1 MSEGAVPVDILIVDD
16 NPLMTRLLAEL
27 LEDEGYRVV
36 AIDGGDVI
44 AMALLHTPRLIML
57 DVSMPELDGPEIC
70 QRLRADP
77 RTAQVPIIFVSALPP
92 ATLAL
97 RLHDCPYDALIA
109 KPFDLD
115 AVIATIRRF
124 LPAPSA

>member
-1 MSEGAVPVDILIVDD
+1 MSEGMARVDILIVDD
-16 NPLMTRLLAEL
+16 NPLMTRLLAEI

-36 AIDGGDVI
+36 ALDGSNVVET
-44 AMALLHTPRLIML
+44 ALLHSPRLIML
-57 DVSMPELDGPEIC
+57 DVLMPELEGPEIC

-77 RTAQVPIIFVSALPP
+77 RTAHVPIIFVSALPP

-97 RLHDCPYDALIA
+97 RLQDCPYDALIP

-115 AVIATIRRF
+115 EVIDTVRQLLGAM
-124 LPAPSA
+124 

>member
-1 MSEGAVPVDILIVDD
+1 MSEGTARVDILIVDD
-16 NPLMTRLLAEL
+16 NPLMTRLLAEI

-36 AIDGGDVI
+36 ALDGSNVVET
-44 AMALLHTPRLIML
+44 ALLHSPRLIML
-57 DVSMPELDGPEIC
+57 DVLMPELDGPEIC

-77 RTAQVPIIFVSALPP
+77 RTAHVPIIFVSALPP

-97 RLHDCPYDALIA
+97 RLQDCPYDALIP

-115 AVIATIRRF
+115 EVIDTVRQLLGAM
-124 LPAPSA
+124 

>member
-1 MSEGAVPVDILIVDD
+1 MSEGGVPVDILIVDD
-16 NPLMTRLLAEL
+16 NPLITRLLAEL
-27 LEDEGYRVV
+27 LGDEGYRVV
-36 AIDGGDVI
+36 ALGGVN
-44 AMALLHTPRLIML
+44 AVETALLHIPRLIVL
-57 DVSMPELDGPEIC
+57 DVSMPELGGPEIC
-70 QRLRADP
+70 RRLRADP

-115 AVIATIRRF
+115 AVIATVRRF
-124 LPAPSA
+124 LPAPST

>member
-1 MSEGAVPVDILIVDD
+1 MSEGAAPVDILIVDD

-27 LEDEGYRVV
+27 LGDEGYRVV
-36 AIDGGDVI
+36 AIDGSDVI
-44 AMALLHTPRLIML
+44 ETALLHAPRLIML
-57 DVSMPELDGPEIC
+57 DVLMPQLDGPELC

-77 RTAQVPIIFVSALPP
+77 RTAHVPIIFVSALPP

-115 AVIATIRRF
+115 EVVATVGRF
-124 LPAPSA
+124 LDRAGG

>member
-1 MSEGAVPVDILIVDD
+1 MSEGTARVDILIVDD
-16 NPLMTRLLAEL
+16 NPLMTRLLAEI

-36 AIDGGDVI
+36 ALDGSNVVET
-44 AMALLHTPRLIML
+44 ALLHSPRLIML
-57 DVSMPELDGPEIC
+57 DVLMPELDGPEIC

-77 RTAQVPIIFVSALPP
+77 RTAHVPIIFVSALPP

-97 RLHDCPYDALIA
+97 RLQDCPYDALIP

-115 AVIATIRRF
+115 EVIDTVRQ
-124 LPAPSA
+124 LLGGM